1 MNEMRYRTTGHKTQG
16 PVPPLKDLSVMQ
28 FKDLEIYDMSATN
41 GPGDAIPEGFN
52 LAEDIRFTLG
62 SSGVTDLDAKNA
74 GKDSDGNIYIKMQ
87 DELALGKL
95 TITKK
100 GEIINDLGL
109 ILRTANVLV
118 HAFEWVA
125 GTLKNVTF
133 DIYADEDIVVNG
145 VTIFTEG
152 QKISSITT
160 GADGVAVLEGLPAGQ
175 YYAMLGLLIVAAKR
189 RKNA

>member
-1 MNEMRYRTTGHKTQG
+1 
-16 PVPPLKDLSVMQ
+16 
-28 FKDLEIYDMSATN
+28 
-41 GPGDAIPEGFN
+41 
-52 LAEDIRFTLG
+52 
-62 SSGVTDLDAKNA
+62 
-74 GKDSDGNIYIKMQ
+74 MQ

-109 ILRTANVLV
+109 IQRTANVLV
-118 HAFEWVA
+118 HAFEWIA